1 MAVCTPVENNQC
13 LIYKLVPMPG
23 PLEEQDNFPINENF
37 KREGSFQKA
46 DLKDFGVKRSK
57 IS

>member
-1 MAVCTPVENNQC
+1 MGVCTPVETNQC

-23 PLEEQDNFPINENF
+23 SLADQGNFPVNKNF
-37 KREGSFQKA
+37 KREGLFLSA